1 MNRLALHRKLLD
13 IIAGIYKRKN
23 AAYGNSFDL
32 SIDKYGYTAALV
44 RLEDKKNR
52 LDQLLLQGGAEYDES
67 IQDTCLDLAN
77 YAIMLAMYH
86 TTKQVCSVLSKKK
99 R

>member
-44 RLEDKKNR
+44 TLEGKKNR
-52 LDQLLLQGGAEYDES
+52 LDQLLLRGGAEDDES

-86 TTKQVCSVLSKKK
+86 SAKAPI
-99 R
+99 RD